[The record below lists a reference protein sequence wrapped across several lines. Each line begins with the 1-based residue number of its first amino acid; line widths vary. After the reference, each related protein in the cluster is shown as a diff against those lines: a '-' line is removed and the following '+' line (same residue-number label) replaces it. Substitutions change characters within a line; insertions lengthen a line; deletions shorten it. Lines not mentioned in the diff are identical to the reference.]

1 MDALTREPVIAPP
14 KGQAPKGHVS
24 RGRVRRWGIALLAA
38 AVTAVAGAGIWYWPV
53 TVPEKKAARFREG
66 AQVIPVVEAL
76 AVRRDMAVWLDGLG
90 TVQAFQ
96 TVTVKSMIDGPLI
109 AVEFK
114 EGQEI
119 KAGEVMARIDQRIY
133 QASVDNAVAKKALD
147 EAALTNAR
155 LDLARYQKLVA
166 TSFATQQQADTSRAQ
181 VAQLEAQVRQDQA
194 QIDTAKT
201 QLSYATVI
209 APISGRIGMRLVDMG
224 NLVRAGDA
232 TGLAVITQLQ
242 PISVLFSLPQQNLGP
257 VVAAM
262 AAKTPV
268 PVMAWPQGGMAG
280 SMSGVTPLDSGVLA
294 VLDNQID
301 PATGTIKMKAT
312 FPNAGSTLWPGGFV
326 AVRVRVAT
334 VKDAVVV
341 PAAAVQRGPRES
353 FVYLIDGEN
362 VARRTNVTVGYEDDQ
377 GTVLTS
383 GVAPGDRV
391 VVDGV
396 SRLTDGAKVAVVSPD
411 ADKAPPKAGDR
422 PAAPGTMRRERT
434 GG

>member
-1 MDALTREPVIAPP
+1 MDALTREPVIAP
-14 KGQAPKGHVS
+14 PKGHVS

-119 KAGEVMARIDQRIY
+119 KAGEVMARVDQRIY

-268 PVMAWPQGGMAG
+268 PVMAWPQGAMG
-280 SMSGVTPLDSGVLA
+280 GVTPLDSGVLA

-312 FPNAGSTLWPGGFV
+312 FPNAGRTLWPGGFV
-326 AVRVRVAT
+326 GVRLRVDT

-377 GTVLTS
+377 GTVVTS
-383 GVAPGDRV
+383 GVTPGDRV

-422 PAAPGTMRRERT
+422 PAAPGTLRRDRP

>member
-1 MDALTREPVIAPP
+1 MDALTREPVIAAP

-24 RGRVRRWGIALLAA
+24 RGRVRRWGIALLATAITA
-38 AVTAVAGAGIWYWPV
+38 AAGAGIWYWPV
-53 TVPEKKAARFREG
+53 TLPEKKAARFGG
-66 AQVIPVVEAL
+66 AAQIIPVVEAL
-76 AVRRDMAVWLDGLG
+76 AARRDMAVWLDGLG

-119 KAGEVMARIDQRIY
+119 KAGEVMARVDPRIY
-133 QASVDNAVAKKALD
+133 QASVDNTLAKKALD

-201 QLSYATVI
+201 QLSYTTVI

-224 NLVRAGDA
+224 NLVHAGDA

-268 PVMAWPQGGMAG
+268 PVMAWPQGAMG
-280 SMSGVTPLDSGVLA
+280 GVTPLDSGVLA

-312 FPNAGSTLWPGGFV
+312 FPNAGRTLWPGGFV
-326 AVRVRVAT
+326 GVRLRVDT

-377 GTVLTS
+377 GTVVTS
-383 GVAPGDRV
+383 GVTPGDRV

-422 PAAPGTMRRERT
+422 PAAPGTLRRDRP